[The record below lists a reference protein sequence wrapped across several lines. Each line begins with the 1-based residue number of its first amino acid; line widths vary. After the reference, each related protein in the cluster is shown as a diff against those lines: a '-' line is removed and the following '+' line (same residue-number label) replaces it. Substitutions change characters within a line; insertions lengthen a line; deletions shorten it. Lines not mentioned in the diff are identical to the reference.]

1 MKKIR
6 RDSIISLLALSALF
20 TSCASAQKET
30 TSVEKKRGGV
40 TVIHHRSR
48 TSYGARDRI
57 EAINAKG
64 VLTEAE
70 VKVFDVGRLP
80 DGHGGMREASRF
92 YRIVKSSTF
101 DLRLPPKSGNTASG
115 PKTVFTPPNYS
126 PPPNDQRVDD
136 AVADAKAAKK
146 TLDEQQVKLAQQI
159 NKDNAL
165 RGQLEAQI
173 DANQRLADQLKAA
186 FDTQKQAKQG
196 NAQQTDAQKAAE
208 GAADS
213 LEDWGKQVG
222 NP

>member
-1 MKKIR
+1 MTKIK
-6 RDSIISLLALSALF
+6 RDSIISFLALCALF

-30 TSVEKKRGGV
+30 ISVEKKSGGV
-40 TVIHHRSR
+40 TVVHHRSR

-57 EAINAKG
+57 EAISPKG
-64 VLTEAE
+64 VVTQAE

-80 DGHGGMREASRF
+80 DGHGGMREASRY

-115 PKTVFTPPNYS
+115 PRTVFTPPNYS

-136 AVADAKAAKK
+136 AVADAKEAKRI
-146 TLDEQQVKLAQQI
+146 LDEQQKKLAQQI
-159 NKDNAL
+159 NEDNAL
-165 RGQLEAQI
+165 RGQLETQI
-173 DANQRLADQLKAA
+173 DANQRLADQLRAAFNTQKAA
-186 FDTQKQAKQG
+186 KPAPE
-196 NAQQTDAQKAAE
+196 TDAQKAAE

-213 LEDWGKQVG
+213 LADWGKQVG